1 MVPFPFWFYSMS
13 EVWNAQRFLMLQN
26 AQYHQYPTN
35 CDTFNVKP
43 STICSPRPF
52 LSKEPEMLLLSKAS
66 NDMTSPSTHGCMICQ
81 WLRACALKKSGQNHQ
96 RLCKSL
102 PSHVTIR
109 VIVERNIYSVGT
121 ERWSGVDDRIN
132 LNPPKG
138 LSGPLGCIN
147 CNKPPSNRMPADHQ
161 KGPTK
166 VEVSRGDGVSYIRLG
181 FWYRPKSP

>member
-1 MVPFPFWFYSMS
+1 MLSTTSIQQIAIPSMLNLPPYAAHAPFC
-13 EVWNAQRFLMLQN
+13 QRNL
-26 AQYHQYPTN
+26 
-35 CDTFNVKP
+35 K
-43 STICSPRPF
+43 CS
-52 LSKEPEMLLLSKAS
+52 LNKAS
-66 NDMTSPSTHGCMICQ
+66 NDMTSLSTHGCMICQ